1 MGSAE
6 RGELLTANMA
16 SSRLWNFPSMKLSS
30 VLELVRK
37 HFSVHDII
45 ILTNEVD
52 GLNDASADSAPVSEF

>member
-1 MGSAE
+1 
-6 RGELLTANMA
+6 
-16 SSRLWNFPSMKLSS
+16 MKLSS

-52 GLNDASADSAPVSEF
+52 GLNDASEDAAPVSEF